1 MKSHRKRVLSLA
13 TSVLAIA
20 ISTAAA
26 AQSTLNAE
34 IAPSGKLRVGMHAA
48 NANLVTRA
56 ADGSVSGLAV
66 DLGKFIAGKIGVP
79 FEPVVYPS
87 NARFIESF
95 GKGEWDTTVAGR
107 NPFAERMLDYMPN
120 VMLVEYVFVAAPG
133 REFAD
138 AGQVDRTGIRIGV
151 AGSATGDVF
160 LSRTLKSAALVRVAG
175 DVAIAIDLLRSGEAD
190 LFATS
195 NEVALIIADRLAGA
209 KVIPGVFT
217 TVEFAVAMPKG
228 RSPAVQDRITQL
240 VKQAKSADI
249 VKRAI
254 ENAGLRGVRVA
265 PD

>member
-1 MKSHRKRVLSLA
+1 M
-13 TSVLAIA
+13 
-20 ISTAAA
+20 
-26 AQSTLNAE
+26 
-34 IAPSGKLRVGMHAA
+34 
-48 NANLVTRA
+48 
-56 ADGSVSGLAV
+56 
-66 DLGKFIAGKIGVP
+66 
-79 FEPVVYPS
+79 
-87 NARFIESF
+87 
-95 GKGEWDTTVAGR
+95 
-107 NPFAERMLDYMPN
+107 
-120 VMLVEYVFVAAPG
+120 
-133 REFAD
+133 
-138 AGQVDRTGIRIGV
+138 
-151 AGSATGDVF
+151 
-160 LSRTLKSAALVRVAG
+160 RVAG

-228 RSPAVQDRITQL
+228 RSSAVQDRITQL